1 MLNRPKNHW
10 QGLSSANS
18 TGHTTLNRATGAHL
32 QFQPALDIN
41 MNPSL
46 FLILTLCQSLN
57 QSQSHSLR
65 LSVSLYLSL
74 SRCLY
79 ISEPELDSLFWLE
92 LFSVLSINTHSCP
105 PSQDLLLA
113 LTTHHQHHLTSV
125 ANEIGCPSVTCH
137 FWFDCTSCATVFAL
151 HSVCFSWPRTK
162 TTLTLTCSQS

>member
-18 TGHTTLNRATGAHL
+18 TGHTTPNRATGAHL
-32 QFQPALDIN
+32 QFQVALGVN

-46 FLILTLCQSLN
+46 FPILTLCQSLN

-65 LSVSLYLSL
+65 LSMSLYLSL

-79 ISEPELDSLFWLE
+79 ISEHELDSMFWLGFFF
-92 LFSVLSINTHSCP
+92 LYWASTHTPAHLNS

-113 LTTHHQHHLTSV
+113 LSTHHQHHLTSV

-137 FWFDCTSCATVFAL
+137 FWFDCTSCATVFVL

-162 TTLTLTCSQS
+162 TTFTG